1 MRPMQNNNPKRSRGR
16 GRKPHSGGG
25 GGGSSSMGGGG
36 GGGGGGN
43 PNRTIDSNGPDIKI
57 RGTAFHIHE
66 KYQNLAR
73 DAHTSGDYVAA
84 ENYSQHAEHYF
95 RVLAANAQ
103 AQGARDASIRTA
115 NVNGNGNGNGAGY
128 TGNPAD
134 GEQPDDS
141 GMAPLSAGRIEVGV
155 SPAASNANQ
164 DDEGP
169 NPGE

>member
-1 MRPMQNNNPKRSRGR
+1 MQNNNAKRSRGR

-25 GGGSSSMGGGG
+25 GSSSMGG

-115 NVNGNGNGNGAGY
+115 NVNGNGAGY

-155 SPAASNANQ
+155 STAASNAGQ

>member
-25 GGGSSSMGGGG
+25 SGGSSSMGGG

-103 AQGARDASIRTA
+103 AQGARDASIRTV
-115 NVNGNGNGNGAGY
+115 NVNGNGAGHA
-128 TGNPAD
+128 GNPAD

-141 GMAPLSAGRIEVGV
+141 GMAPLSSGRIEVGG
-155 SPAASNANQ
+155 STAASNPGQ
-164 DDEGP
+164 DNEGR